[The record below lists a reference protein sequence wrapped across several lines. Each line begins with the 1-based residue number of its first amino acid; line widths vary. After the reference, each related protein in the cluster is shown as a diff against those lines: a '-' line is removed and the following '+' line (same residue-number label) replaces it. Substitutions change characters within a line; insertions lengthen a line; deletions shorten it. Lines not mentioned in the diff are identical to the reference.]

1 MLTIADEFSP
11 KRAGFSGYLGNKIQW
26 GSLMAAAS
34 VITLPVLA
42 LALCVQ
48 RYIVRGLVSGAV
60 TG

>member
-1 MLTIADEFSP
+1 
-11 KRAGFSGYLGNKIQW
+11 
-26 GSLMAAAS
+26 MAAAS

-48 RYIVRGLVSGAV
+48 RYIVRGLVSGAA